1 LRGRKEPVNQGFVVS
16 RRTPSLVL
24 WAFYLAVP
32 KWEGIRRK
40 GKEMKSVE
48 EILAPLVDYAKERG
62 ILDRIARERELN
74 KVRKNRRG
82 SGSESCDKG
91 KRVK

>member
-1 LRGRKEPVNQGFVVS
+1 
-16 RRTPSLVL
+16 
-24 WAFYLAVP
+24 
-32 KWEGIRRK
+32 
-40 GKEMKSVE
+40 MKSVE
-48 EILAPLVDYAKERG
+48 EILAPLVDYAKEQG